1 MERWPRHHCSSGNQE
16 GLPYPGGMQPC
27 VETHNGARPR
37 QLPAR
42 AGARWWVV
50 GRLQRLLE
58 LVLILLGTSKEG
70 SWVGRKPQ

>member
-1 MERWPRHHCSSGNQE
+1 
-16 GLPYPGGMQPC
+16 MQPC

-42 AGARWWVV
+42 VGATWWVV
-50 GRLQRLLE
+50 VRLQRLSE

-70 SWVGRKPQ
+70 SWVGREPQ